1 MRWSSK
7 YNLECCVCYN
17 TKSVTG
23 PVKKIGRKKSYL
35 KLRPILAKK
44 PKSHTLAINKFMLEI
59 RKPLTITA
67 IKF

>member
-1 MRWSSK
+1 
-7 YNLECCVCYN
+7 LECCVCYN

-44 PKSHTLAINKFMLEI
+44 TKKSYFGHK
-59 RKPLTITA
+59 
-67 IKF
+67 